1 MMSELFKGLGV
12 EITLPNPDDFNIIK
26 ETLTRMG
33 IASYKNGTLSQT
45 CHIFHRQG
53 RYSIMH
59 FKEMLAFDGKDIVLN
74 EDSEFINKGKFVSI
88 ETCRD
93 WSFQSNFFFFWTHN
107 FDGVYT
113 DCTSVSRILTLPVG
127 SIRQVLSI

>member
-1 MMSELFKGLGV
+1 MFWGGGQDYGPEYEKKELV
-12 EITLPNPDDFNIIK
+12 EVFSTSSPTK
-26 ETLTRMG
+26 ETSFSFGFFSHNTNNPYV
-33 IASYKNGTLSQT
+33 SYLIRTKVEGGYKDVIL
-45 CHIFHRQG
+45 
-53 RYSIMH
+53 
-59 FKEMLAFDGKDIVLN
+59 KDIVLN